1 MVREF
6 EITLQ
11 KRSAKESG
19 WLLLKNG
26 ANAIETNYTNSFVRQ
41 PSPQKMKV
49 ITQELEVQKQ
59 VVQKAGWQ
67 LVQQQNY
74 NSANRKPEQTEQS
87 KIILE
92 AYSRALLKELQER
105 KKNTP
110 NSPGL
115 NEDVKAFN
123 NGLHNSL
130 IPPDA
135 NDWLAYLKIYNE
147 ENKLVNRLVVVLI
160 LSNNEHTEKFWN
172 QRVKKYQRAAEKV
185 FVFGVF
191 SDSDEANTHK
201 ELLKES
207 GLRITS
213 LEKISTLLNS
223 IKERSLQNERI
234 VK

>member
-1 MVREF
+1 
-6 EITLQ
+6 
-11 KRSAKESG
+11 
-19 WLLLKNG
+19 
-26 ANAIETNYTNSFVRQ
+26 
-41 PSPQKMKV
+41 MKV
-49 ITQELEVQKQ
+49 ITQKLEVKKQ

-74 NSANRKPEQTEQS
+74 NSANRKPEKTEQS
-87 KIILE
+87 KLVLE

-105 KKNTP
+105 KKSNP

-147 ENKLVNRLVVVLI
+147 ENKVVNRLVVVLI

-191 SDSDEANTHK
+191 SDSEETNTHK
-201 ELLKES
+201 ELLKEN
-207 GLRITS
+207 GLRVVTMK
-213 LEKISTLLNS
+213 KISTLLNS
-223 IKERSLQNERI
+223 IKEQSKAKWKIIAYSKQP
-234 VK
+234 